1 MKGDAQRLR
10 PASVV
15 GGAVER
21 SGAAAPARG
30 QGRVSR
36 VWRDVRP
43 FLIARAVPVLI
54 GTGPPPTCRAGS
66 EGDVPAGRRRPSTRR
81 LPLLALVAHTIQFLV
96 FHALVRVVDRVS
108 RLPRGGV
115 QPEVERLLR
124 ENLAL
129 VLELK
134 AERGARPKVSMR
146 TRAAQVFAYLLTR
159 GDKAFQ
165 NYYLSASRTTIERWA
180 TRFRRGPWRRRGKG
194 GRPPLAQDIKDLI
207 VKLKKENPLWRAR
220 RIKEELRRM
229 GIKVSEPTIQK
240 VLKEN
245 GFHPTGGHPMNL
257 DKWKAAAK
265 DAIWALDFF
274 FVRTAKGVWLNVL
287 LIIDL
292 HTREIMEL
300 RACDA
305 CGPTAEWTIRTFAS
319 AMHREGRRPEAVV
332 HDHGTHFMGQFER
345 QLRVL
350 EIERRRTPVALPFV
364 NGTAERAI
372 KSVRLE
378 MLNHVRVRDV
388 EDLQWYL
395 DEYKTYYNEHR
406 ANQAIGGRTPAAYG
420 RDSPGAEVISLDEVR
435 QRRLVRRSF
444 AHGLLN
450 AYELVDE
457 KSAAT

>member
-1 MKGDAQRLR
+1 M
-10 PASVV
+10 
-15 GGAVER
+15 
-21 SGAAAPARG
+21 
-30 QGRVSR
+30 
-36 VWRDVRP
+36 
-43 FLIARAVPVLI
+43 FVLI
-54 GTGPPPTCRAGS
+54 G
-66 EGDVPAGRRRPSTRR
+66 
-81 LPLLALVAHTIQFLV
+81 HTFQFLV

-108 RLPRGGV
+108 RLPRSGV

-124 ENLAL
+124 ENLALKAQVRAL

-180 TRFRRGPWRRRGKG
+180 TKLRRGPWPWRRKGKG

-207 VKLKKENPLWRAR
+207 VKLKTENPLWGAR

-229 GIKVSEPTIQK
+229 GVKVSEPTIQK
-240 VLKEN
+240 VLKEA
-245 GFHPTGGHPMNL
+245 GFHPRGGHPMNL
-257 DKWKAAAK
+257 DKWKSAAK

-287 LIIDL
+287 LVIDL

-305 CGPTAEWTIRTFAS
+305 WGPTAEWTIRTFAS
-319 AMHREGRRPEAVV
+319 AMHREGRQPEAVV
-332 HDHGTHFMGQFER
+332 HDHGTHFKGQFER

-350 EIERRRTPVALPFV
+350 DIERRRTPVALPFV
-364 NGTAERAI
+364 NGSCERAV

-388 EDLQWYL
+388 EELQWYL
-395 DEYKTYYNEHR
+395 DEYKSYYNGHR
-406 ANQAIGGRTPAAYG
+406 ANQAVGGETPAAFG
-420 RDSPGAEVISLDEVR
+420 RDSPRAEVISLDEVR
-435 QRRLVRRSF
+435 RRKLVRRSF

-457 KSAAT
+457 ESAVA

>member
-1 MKGDAQRLR
+1 MLT
-10 PASVV
+10 
-15 GGAVER
+15 
-21 SGAAAPARG
+21 
-30 QGRVSR
+30 
-36 VWRDVRP
+36 
-43 FLIARAVPVLI
+43 LIA
-54 GTGPPPTCRAGS
+54 
-66 EGDVPAGRRRPSTRR
+66 
-81 LPLLALVAHTIQFLV
+81 HTFQFLV

-108 RLPRGGV
+108 RLPRCGV
-115 QPEVERLLR
+115 QPEVGRLLR

-129 VLELK
+129 KAQVRALVLELK
-134 AERGARPKVSMR
+134 SERGARPKVSMR

-159 GDKAFQ
+159 GDAAFQ

-180 TRFRRGPWRRRGKG
+180 AKLRRGPWPWRRKAKG
-194 GRPPLAQDIKDLI
+194 GRPPLAQDLKDLI
-207 VKLKKENPLWRAR
+207 VKFKTENPLWGAR

-229 GIKVSEPTIQK
+229 GVKVSEPTIQK
-240 VLKEN
+240 VLKDA
-245 GFHPTGGHPMNL
+245 GFSPRGGHPMNL
-257 DKWKAAAK
+257 DKWRSAAK

-292 HTREIMEL
+292 HTREILEL

-305 CGPTAEWTIRTFAS
+305 WGPTAEWTIRTFAS
-319 AMHREGRRPEAVV
+319 AIHREGRQPTALV
-332 HDHGTHFMGQFER
+332 HDHGTHFLGQFER

-364 NGTAERAI
+364 NGSCERAV

-388 EDLQWYL
+388 EELQWYL
-395 DEYKTYYNEHR
+395 DEYRAYYNEHR
-406 ANQAIGGRTPAAYG
+406 ANQAIGGETPAAYG

-435 QRRLVRRSF
+435 KRKLVRRSF

-457 KSAAT
+457 ESAAT

>member
-1 MKGDAQRLR
+1 MLA
-10 PASVV
+10 
-15 GGAVER
+15 
-21 SGAAAPARG
+21 
-30 QGRVSR
+30 
-36 VWRDVRP
+36 
-43 FLIARAVPVLI
+43 LI
-54 GTGPPPTCRAGS
+54 GRT
-66 EGDVPAGRRRPSTRR
+66 
-81 LPLLALVAHTIQFLV
+81 LQFLV
-96 FHALVRVVDRVS
+96 FHALIRGVDRVS
-108 RLPRGGV
+108 RLPRSGV

-129 VLELK
+129 KAQVRALVLELK
-134 AERGARPKVSMR
+134 SERGSRPKVSMR

-159 GDKAFQ
+159 SDKAFQ

-180 TRFRRGPWRRRGKG
+180 TKLRRGPWRRRGKG

-207 VKLKKENPLWRAR
+207 VKLKRENPLWGAR

-257 DKWKAAAK
+257 DKWKAAAR

-287 LIIDL
+287 LVIDL

-305 CGPTAEWTIRTFAS
+305 WGPSAEWTIRTFAS
-319 AMHREGRRPEAVV
+319 AMHREGRQPEAVV

-388 EDLQWYL
+388 EELQWYL

-406 ANQAIGGRTPAAYG
+406 ANQAIGGRTPASYG

-435 QRRLVRRSF
+435 QRRLVRKSF

-457 KSAAT
+457 KSAAA

>member
-1 MKGDAQRLR
+1 MFAFISQ
-10 PASVV
+10 
-15 GGAVER
+15 
-21 SGAAAPARG
+21 
-30 QGRVSR
+30 
-36 VWRDVRP
+36 
-43 FLIARAVPVLI
+43 
-54 GTGPPPTCRAGS
+54 TT
-66 EGDVPAGRRRPSTRR
+66 
-81 LPLLALVAHTIQFLV
+81 QFLV
-96 FHALVRVVDRVS
+96 FHVLIRVVDRVS
-108 RLPRGGV
+108 RLPRSGV

-124 ENLAL
+124 ENLALKAQVRAL

-180 TRFRRGPWRRRGKG
+180 TKLRRGPRPWRCRGKG

-207 VKLKKENPLWRAR
+207 VKLKTENPLWGAR

-240 VLKEN
+240 VLKDS

-305 CGPTAEWTIRTFAS
+305 WGPSAEWTIRTFAS
-319 AMHREGRRPEAVV
+319 AIHREGRQPEAVV
-332 HDHGTHFMGQFER
+332 HDHGTHFMGQW
-345 QLRVL
+345 
-350 EIERRRTPVALPFV
+350 
-364 NGTAERAI
+364 TAR
-372 KSVRLE
+372 
-378 MLNHVRVRDV
+378 
-388 EDLQWYL
+388 
-395 DEYKTYYNEHR
+395 
-406 ANQAIGGRTPAAYG
+406 GR
-420 RDSPGAEVISLDEVR
+420 
-435 QRRLVRRSF
+435 
-444 AHGLLN
+444 
-450 AYELVDE
+450 
-457 KSAAT
+457 